1 MRVLFDTSAL
11 IASLVEEHT
20 AYAIAYPWLQA
31 VIESKETGLLSTH
44 SLAEAYAK
52 LTRIPFASGTL
63 PVRQV
68 ESMLLE
74 TIARSFTIV
83 ALTEDDYSIVIT
95 HLAGSG
101 QSGGIIYDA
110 LILRAGVKADADR
123 ILTLNPKHFQRIDP
137 GLADRIVDPSAPLL

>member
-1 MRVLFDTSAL
+1 MRLLFDTSTL

-20 AYAIAYPWLQA
+20 AYAVTYPWLQA
-31 VIESKETGLLSTH
+31 VIEGKETGLLSTH

-74 TIARSFTIV
+74 TIVQSFTIIP
-83 ALTEDDYSIVIT
+83 LTEDDYKAVIA
-95 HLAGSG
+95 HLAGSE
-101 QSGGIIYDA
+101 QTGGIIYDA
-110 LILRAGVKADADR
+110 LILRAGVKAKADR
-123 ILTLNPKHFQRIDP
+123 ILTLNARHFQRIDP
-137 GLADRIVDPSAPLL
+137 NLADRIFDPSAQRS